1 VVEDIWIGLTY
12 SRNLT
17 EKPGA
22 VKNYFFGACD
32 ARFGAKRRAKKI

>member
-17 EKPGA
+17 EKRGA
-22 VKNYFFGACD
+22 VKNYFFRAVA